1 MDTGL
6 GINNEG
12 LLVYDFDK
20 EDTDTQEGAYIF
32 NGQDSVFWM
41 NVRDSF
47 SSELK
52 NMYNTLRTSS
62 AGRVAWSFDTIEKYY
77 SDHQAV

>member
-20 EDTDTQEGAYIF
+20 EDTDTQEGANIF
-32 NGQDSVFWM
+32 NGQESVFWM
-41 NVRDSF
+41 NVRDAF

-52 NMYNTLRTSS
+52 DRYNTLRTSS
-62 AGRVAWSFDTIEKYY
+62 DDRVAWSFDTIEKYY

>member
-62 AGRVAWSFDTIEKYY
+62 ADRVAWSFDTIEKYY

>member
-32 NGQDSVFWM
+32 NGQDSVF
-41 NVRDSF
+41 
-47 SSELK
+47 
-52 NMYNTLRTSS
+52 
-62 AGRVAWSFDTIEKYY
+62 
-77 SDHQAV
+77 